1 MIRFVN
7 EKLKLIMAFL
17 MFVVYCAVALAFGV
31 FVFLLDLLNRFN
43 MVRKSKKE
51 RIRNEYFRS

>member
-1 MIRFVN
+1 MIRFIN
-7 EKLKLIMAFL
+7 EKLILIIAFL
-17 MFVVYCAVALAFGV
+17 MFIVYCAVALAFGA

-51 RIRNEYFRS
+51 RIINEYFRS

>member
-17 MFVVYCAVALAFGV
+17 MFIVYCAVALAFGV

-43 MVRKSKKE
+43 MVRKSKK
-51 RIRNEYFRS
+51 RKGNK

>member
-17 MFVVYCAVALAFGV
+17 MFVVYCAVALAFGA

-43 MVRKSKKE
+43 MVRKSRKRKD
-51 RIRNEYFRS
+51 NK

>member
-7 EKLKLIMAFL
+7 EELKLIMAFL
-17 MFVVYCAVALAFGV
+17 IFVVYCAVALAFGV

-43 MVRKSKKE
+43 MVRKSKK
-51 RIRNEYFRS
+51 RKDKK